1 MYGTLEARNL
11 YGPTGMSCLEPQY
24 GTPSKTTY
32 LTRLWCKSYA
42 LQTAGGI
49 TLITQMAL
57 YLS

>member
-24 GTPSKTTY
+24 GTPSKITH
-32 LTRLWCKSYA
+32 LARLWRKSYA
-42 LQTAGGI
+42 LQTAGVI

-57 YLS
+57 SLS